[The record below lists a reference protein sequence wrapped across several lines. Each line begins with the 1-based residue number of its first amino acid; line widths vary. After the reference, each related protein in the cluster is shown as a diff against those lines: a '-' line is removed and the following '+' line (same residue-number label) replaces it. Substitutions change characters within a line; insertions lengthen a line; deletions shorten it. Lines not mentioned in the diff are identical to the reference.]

1 MKKQNFIRR
10 LIDYIQRLFIKG
22 LLTILPLTL
31 TGALFIFSFRL
42 VKGWLSPLS
51 RFLATYATPEL
62 YLKIPHFEIV
72 VAIGFI
78 LTIGAILQIFL
89 LHPLISW
96 AENILGKIPLLR
108 QVYFGIKQLIHAF
121 TAHDKYS
128 FQRVV
133 LIEFPRVGT
142 YSFGFVTSKIP
153 AGLSPSNSISYL
165 SVFVPT
171 TPNPTTG
178 FYIMAPE
185 HECKNVDLTR
195 HEAMAIIISGGII
208 QPERFVKE

>member
-1 MKKQNFIRR
+1 MKRITNLRR
-10 LIDYIQRLFIKG
+10 LINYLQTLFFTG

-42 VKGWLSPLS
+42 VKSWLAPLS

-62 YLKIPHFEIV
+62 SSRIPHFEILA
-72 VAIGFI
+72 AIGFI
-78 LTIGAILQIFL
+78 LCIGVVLQIFL
-89 LHPLISW
+89 VHPLIHWTES
-96 AENILGKIPLLR
+96 ILGKIPLLR
-108 QVYFGIKQLIHAF
+108 QVYFGIKQLVHAF
-121 TAHDKYS
+121 TAHDKFS

-133 LIEFPRVGT
+133 LLEFPRAGM
-142 YSFGFVTSKIP
+142 YSFGFVTSRMP
-153 AGLSPSNSISYL
+153 AELAPSNGITYL

-185 HECKNVDLTR
+185 NECKNVDLTR

-208 QPERFVKE
+208 QPDRFVKD